1 MGGAGRLLR
10 MGASGGPTNMAV
22 DEALAGLSPD
32 RATLRF
38 YTWDAPALSIGYFQ
52 RIAEIDLA
60 ACHQLGVTLVRR
72 PTGGRA
78 VLHRLDLS
86 YCLVLPLRS
95 PWTAVSIAES
105 YHRINACMQ
114 RGFEILGMAASIGPG
129 QVWTSSRRS
138 SPFCFSTIADQE
150 VLVGGKKVIGSAQRR
165 FPGALLQQG
174 SILFDF
180 DPAGHLALLRA
191 AERARAVE
199 SFRVIGSL
207 REVLGR
213 LPDRLAVEA
222 ALLKGFASEMGM
234 EFAEELLD
242 SEEVEL
248 AGRLAESRYGS
259 DRWTFRR

>member
-1 MGGAGRLLR
+1 
-10 MGASGGPTNMAV
+10 MGASSGSTNMAV
-22 DEALAGLSPD
+22 DEALASLSPD

-60 ACHQLGVTLVRR
+60 ACRELAIRLVRR

-86 YCLVLPLRS
+86 YSLVLPLRT
-95 PWTAVSIAES
+95 PWTAFSIAES

-114 RGFEILGMAASIGPG
+114 RGLEMLGMPASIGAG
-129 QVWTSSRRS
+129 QVWASVRRS
-138 SPFCFSTIADQE
+138 SPFCFSTIAEQE
-150 VLVGGKKVIGSAQRR
+150 ILVGGKKVIGSAQRR

-180 DPAGHLALLRA
+180 DPAGHLALLRS
-191 AERARAVE
+191 AERAKAVE
-199 SFRVIGSL
+199 SFRLIGSL

-222 ALLKGFASEMGM
+222 ALLKGFACEMGL
-234 EFAEELLD
+234 EFAEDTLEPG
-242 SEEVEL
+242 EVEL
-248 AGRLAESRYGS
+248 AGRLAESRYDS
-259 DRWTFRR
+259 AQWTFRR